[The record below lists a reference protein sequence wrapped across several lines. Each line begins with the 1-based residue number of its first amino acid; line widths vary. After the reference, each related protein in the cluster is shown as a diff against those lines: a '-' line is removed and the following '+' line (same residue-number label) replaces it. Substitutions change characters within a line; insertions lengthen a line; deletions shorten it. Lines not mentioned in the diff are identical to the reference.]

1 MPTPEDQFEDL
12 FSDFTDEEIAQ
23 ALESKPR
30 RPRQRPNPADYGGRP
45 ATKRQCVDCGDSTY
59 SLSEPVL
66 CRACSLKRYPK
77 QAGCWEGDDDIQSS
91 QVQQRRPDKAYC
103 DICGKQFG
111 SAWQAMGLT
120 KHKWEAHGIPGEASF
135 NGRSKQFGPPLSWWG
150 RQPVVGRVLYVSIAV
165 GAVVGAFTAANP
177 IQGFFIGALIVPTIV
192 GGAIGVPACAY
203 LMVSGTYSLIKK
215 GLRVLF
221 RSAKWLDRFL
231 DP

>member
-1 MPTPEDQFEDL
+1 
-12 FSDFTDEEIAQ
+12 
-23 ALESKPR
+23 
-30 RPRQRPNPADYGGRP
+30 
-45 ATKRQCVDCGDSTY
+45 
-59 SLSEPVL
+59 
-66 CRACSLKRYPK
+66 
-77 QAGCWEGDDDIQSS
+77 
-91 QVQQRRPDKAYC
+91 
-103 DICGKQFG
+103 
-111 SAWQAMGLT
+111 MGLT

-192 GGAIGVPACAY
+192 GGAIGVPSFAY

-215 GLRVLF
+215 VFRVLF